1 MRQPILVFVPLVGW
15 RMKGMGAFSRML
27 LRHALISRLLRL
39 ENHRDGRLFQ
49 RTQQVGAAE
58 HQATI
63 AAGRRSPE
71 ATLPRVPSL
80 HKAVPLAPALEQAM
94 SVTVTVAVIV
104 LVAALLLGLL
114 YAALRRGKI
123 GRTPAIVL
131 AMIIILL
138 GGVTILYPSVMI
150 VEQEITG

>member
-1 MRQPILVFVPLVGW
+1 
-15 RMKGMGAFSRML
+15 
-27 LRHALISRLLRL
+27 
-39 ENHRDGRLFQ
+39 
-49 RTQQVGAAE
+49 
-58 HQATI
+58 
-63 AAGRRSPE
+63 
-71 ATLPRVPSL
+71 
-80 HKAVPLAPALEQAM
+80 M

-150 VEQEITG
+150 VEQEIAG